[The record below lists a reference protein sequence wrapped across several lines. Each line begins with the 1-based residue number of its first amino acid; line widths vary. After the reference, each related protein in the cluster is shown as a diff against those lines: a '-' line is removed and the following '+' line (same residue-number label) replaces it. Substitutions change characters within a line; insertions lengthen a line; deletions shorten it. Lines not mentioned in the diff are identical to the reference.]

1 MQANLRD
8 SGSIL
13 GSGRSPA
20 GGHGNPLQYSC
31 LENPVNRGAWRATVH
46 SVAKSRTLTEE
57 SMHAGGTYRQGTREV
72 IALCEV
78 WGWRGTF
85 CECSLVHYK
94 FSPQHWSPHE
104 WEKFPRLCR
113 ETPQS
118 RGLNR
123 VAAVVKYWE
132 MVEFWHNW
140 RGETSL
146 SILARKPNLPGKNHS

>member
-1 MQANLRD
+1 M
-8 SGSIL
+8 
-13 GSGRSPA
+13 
-20 GGHGNPLQYSC
+20 
-31 LENPVNRGAWRATVH
+31 NRGAWRATVH

-57 SMHAGGTYRQGTREV
+57 SMHAGGTYGQGTREV

-123 VAAVVKYWE
+123 VAAIVKYWE